1 MLSEKKYIL
10 ALIMVL
16 VSFSVYSFPELVLS
30 PDPTASR
37 ICSAMIY
44 EAVIRHSD
52 KKKVR
57 AYYKIRS
64 GNRPYFKVQ
73 ITIKSKSYIKV
84 DYTVENKQEVE
95 KYFGNLESLM
105 RKIKDDL
112 NTKNIIYDWKYESII
127 TQKDNWGKLLLM
139 PGRVLTENEVIEEC
153 YHNLVN
159 SEYVTYISLDIA
171 ERDFRKDGNTDSKE
185 NVYDFLLRMVSRYRH
200 KKVITYKEI
209 YGF

>member
-1 MLSEKKYIL
+1 MLSEKNYIL

-84 DYTVENKQEVE
+84 DYTVENKQVE

>member
-16 VSFSVYSFPELVLS
+16 VCFSVYSVPELVLS

-52 KKKVR
+52 KKKVM

-84 DYTVENKQEVE
+84 DYIVENKQEVE

-112 NTKNIIYDWKYESII
+112 NMKDWKN
-127 TQKDNWGKLLLM
+127 D
-139 PGRVLTENEVIEEC
+139 
-153 YHNLVN
+153 
-159 SEYVTYISLDIA
+159 
-171 ERDFRKDGNTDSKE
+171 
-185 NVYDFLLRMVSRYRH
+185 
-200 KKVITYKEI
+200 
-209 YGF
+209 

>member
-57 AYYKIRS
+57 AYYKIRR

-84 DYTVENKQEVE
+84 DYTVENKQDVE
-95 KYFGNLESLM
+95 EFFGNLESLM